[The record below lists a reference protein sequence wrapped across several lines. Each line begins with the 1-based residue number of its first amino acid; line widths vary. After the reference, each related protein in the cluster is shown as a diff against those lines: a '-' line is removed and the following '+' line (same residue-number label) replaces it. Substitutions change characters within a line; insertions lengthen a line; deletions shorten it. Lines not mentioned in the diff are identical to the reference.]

1 MIYLISPQRSLWESD
16 KYEVIS
22 PILALDLL
30 KPLKE
35 CECDTE
41 TLGLDPYTKKLL
53 TIQLGNKENQF
64 VFDVSNGIYPGLKE
78 YLESDRTFL
87 FWNAQFDLMF
97 LNHYNIW
104 PVNIYDGMLVEQ
116 LIYLG
121 YDREKG
127 FFSLQESYYRYFQE
141 NIDKSV
147 RGKIITEGLTER
159 VVIYAAGDVM
169 HLSDIRDKQMVI
181 VKEEHLEN
189 AVKVENEFVKCL
201 AYIKLCGAHLDE
213 AKWKSKMAKDQAK
226 LNEAVQ
232 ELNSWVVNYFREHG
246 GDEKTM
252 TIDREYILDTQWE
265 HDIKRLKELG
275 IKKADL
281 PDSVLFS
288 GTSFKRDSGRPEL
301 GMLYG
306 IKVKEKFPYLKIDY
320 QGDLFLGF
328 NTEPQ
333 CTINWSSPKQLIPFF
348 EMLGFNLET
357 FDKKTKEKKK
367 SVGSDVIEKQQHVST
382 IAKPYL
388 KYKEAAKIV
397 TSFGENWLKAI
408 NPVSHRIH
416 VDFHQLGTNTARLSS
431 GGGTYKLNLQQLP
444 RDSETR
450 ACFTAEKGNKW
461 ISCDYDSQE
470 SQLLASVANDPAMLD
485 LYRNGCGDMHALV
498 AYMSYPNIIPRDTKI
513 EDISKLYHEARQNAK
528 GIEFAINY
536 GGDDNTISANAG
548 IPKKDAKNI
557 YDSYMK
563 GFPGVKKYQDYCRKA
578 VIRDGYILM
587 NPVTGHRCHI
597 PDWEEL
603 KEVRDASMQPGFWEY
618 YREEKNSGYYNEDI
632 PKINNFIK
640 RKKQLEKDSINY
652 RIQNRGAM
660 CFKFAGISLYN
671 WIKKNNLLGVVKICI
686 PVHDEFNV
694 EAPEE
699 MAEEIS
705 KIVVKAMEKGAA
717 PFCTRLHL
725 SASPS
730 IEDHWVH

>member
-16 KYEVIS
+16 KYKVIS

-78 YLESDRTFL
+78 YLESDRIFL

-281 PDSVLFS
+281 PDDVLFS

-301 GMLYG
+301 GILYG

-333 CTINWSSPKQLIPFF
+333 CIINWSSPKQLIPFF

-388 KYKEAAKIV
+388 KYKEAVKIV

-408 NPVSHRIH
+408 NPESHRIH

-431 GGGTYKLNLQQLP
+431 GGGPYKLNLQQLP

-528 GIEFAINY
+528 GIEFAI
-536 GGDDNTISANAG
+536 
-548 IPKKDAKNI
+548 IPT
-557 YDSYMK
+557 
-563 GFPGVKKYQDYCRKA
+563 F
-578 VIRDGYILM
+578 
-587 NPVTGHRCHI
+587 
-597 PDWEEL
+597 
-603 KEVRDASMQPGFWEY
+603 
-618 YREEKNSGYYNEDI
+618 
-632 PKINNFIK
+632 
-640 RKKQLEKDSINY
+640 
-652 RIQNRGAM
+652 
-660 CFKFAGISLYN
+660 
-671 WIKKNNLLGVVKICI
+671 
-686 PVHDEFNV
+686 
-694 EAPEE
+694 
-699 MAEEIS
+699 
-705 KIVVKAMEKGAA
+705 
-717 PFCTRLHL
+717 
-725 SASPS
+725 
-730 IEDHWVH
+730 